1 MWRFG
6 VARLNYGRCGRGVWW
21 DICRRGVELADK
33 HRWKMAF
40 VVLRESVKESRSI
53 CVASAEHRWSIRGAY
68 REHAGSI
75 RAVFG
80 GIMGVSLGYLWGMVG
95 DWRYSWVGGVD
106 IVGIIW
112 WCVRICL
119 I

>member
-1 MWRFG
+1 M
-6 VARLNYGRCGRGVWW
+6 
-21 DICRRGVELADK
+21 ELADK

-53 CVASAEHRWSIRGAY
+53 VGASVEHTGSMQGAY
-68 REHAGSI
+68 RV
-75 RAVFG
+75 VFG